1 MTAFLSDAMIK
12 KTSKVKAVHSFR
24 HRAPQKGHM
33 VMTDQNKKTTSG
45 SRISVKQVIAI
56 IGIILLV
63 ALYVLTLVM
72 AFIDKS
78 ASGKLFLLCLYSTV
92 AIPILLWIYI
102 WIYNKVKEQ
111 KEQRDRQ

>member
-1 MTAFLSDAMIK
+1 
-12 KTSKVKAVHSFR
+12 
-24 HRAPQKGHM
+24 
-33 VMTDQNKKTTSG
+33 MTDQNKKTTSG

-78 ASGKLFLLCLYSTV
+78 ASGKLFLL
-92 AIPILLWIYI
+92 
-102 WIYNKVKEQ
+102 
-111 KEQRDRQ
+111 